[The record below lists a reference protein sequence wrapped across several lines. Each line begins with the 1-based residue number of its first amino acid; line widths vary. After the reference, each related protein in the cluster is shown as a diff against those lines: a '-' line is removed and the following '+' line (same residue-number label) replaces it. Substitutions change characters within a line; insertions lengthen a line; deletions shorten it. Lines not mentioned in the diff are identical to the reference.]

1 MYRGFSL
8 QITETDIDYL
18 ISRSHKNFYASHFN
32 NLANNQIIWKALEE
46 NIVMDSSISADKLKK
61 EWFPEIKS
69 DVFLSHSHKD
79 VELTKKISR
88 LLGELNLY
96 AFIDS
101 DVWGYSND
109 LIKQLEKMYYPN
121 TIDLHDKIVAHVN
134 IMLTSALTKML
145 NNTEC
150 VIFLNTTNSIIPS
163 TSYYNTAKTD
173 SPWIYHELF
182 TTSILPVI
190 APVRKSHEIL
200 GSVVN
205 EANQLQILHTPPL
218 KHLTNLNNSDFNS
231 WISGARNTTR
241 YHSLDIL
248 YKLKPLKLRSN
259 LYG

>member
-8 QITETDIDYL
+8 QITEMDIDYL
-18 ISRSHKNFYASHFN
+18 ISRSHKNFYTSRFTN
-32 NLANNQIIWKALEE
+32 SANNQIIWEALEE
-46 NIVMDSSISADKLKK
+46 NIVADSSISADKLRKN
-61 EWFPEIKS
+61 WFPEIKS

-79 VELTKKISR
+79 VELAKKISR

-101 DVWGYSND
+101 AVWGYSND
-109 LIKQLEKMYYPN
+109 LIKQLENMYYPN
-121 TIDLHDKIVAHVN
+121 TTDLHDKIVAHVN
-134 IMLTSALTKML
+134 IMLASALTKML

-182 TTSILPVI
+182 TTSILPIVEPI
-190 APVRKSHEIL
+190 RKAERPD
-200 GSVVN
+200 SVVN
-205 EANQLQILHTPPL
+205 EARQLQILHTPPL
-218 KHLTNLNNSDFNS
+218 EHLTDLNASDFNS
-231 WISGARNTTR
+231 WISGARSTTS